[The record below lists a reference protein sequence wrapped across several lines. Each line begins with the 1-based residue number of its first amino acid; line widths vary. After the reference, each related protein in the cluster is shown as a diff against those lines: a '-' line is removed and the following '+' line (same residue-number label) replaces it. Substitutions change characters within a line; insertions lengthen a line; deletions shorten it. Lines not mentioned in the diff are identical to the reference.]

1 MVESIWIEK
10 YRPHDWL
17 EIKGQDVITSRIKA
31 FIDSKN
37 MPHLLFSGPAG
48 VGKSTTA
55 LVIAKKLYGDNY
67 NQNFLELNSSDERKL
82 DVVRTKIKDFARVR
96 PMGDVPFKIIFL
108 DECDAMTK
116 DAQHA
121 LRRIME
127 NFTSTTRF
135 ILSCNYSSKIID
147 PIQSRC
153 AIFRFKPL
161 SKDAIYQLIDHIAH
175 RESLIIDDKAKSA
188 LFYVSEGDCRK
199 LENVMQSCAVL
210 SMQITEDLIFDIVSA
225 ARPEEIT
232 HVIKLAYIGK
242 FLDAKKKLLDT
253 MLNHGLSGYDVIKQ
267 MSGVLF
273 NLDFILPK
281 QRLDFMHKIGEVEFR
296 LVEGSDEYVQL
307 EAFLAYVTMV
317 GQTVNIP
324 DSNF

>member
-1 MVESIWIEK
+1 MISSIWIEK
-10 YRPHDWL
+10 YRPQEWQ
-17 EIKGQDVITSRIKA
+17 EIKGQDNITSRIKA
-31 FIDSKN
+31 FVESKN
-37 MPHLLFSGPAG
+37 MPHLLFAGPAG

-55 LVIAKKLYGDNY
+55 LVIAKKLYGENY
-67 NQNFLELNSSDERKL
+67 RNNFLELNSSDERKL

-127 NFTSTTRF
+127 NYTSTTRF

-161 SKDAIYQLIDHIAH
+161 PKEAIYELIDHVAH
-175 RESLIIDDKAKSA
+175 RESITVDEKSKEA
-188 LFYVSEGDCRK
+188 LYYVSGGDCRK

-210 SMQITEDLIFDIVSA
+210 SLNITEDLIFDIVSA

-232 HVIKLAYIGK
+232 KVIKLAYEGEFIQS
-242 FLDAKKKLLDT
+242 KKMLLDT
-253 MLNHGLSGYDVIKQ
+253 MLNHGLSGYDVVKQ
-267 MSGVLF
+267 ISSII
-273 NLDFILPK
+273 LDIDIPDRK
-281 QRLDFMHKIGEVEFR
+281 KLDLVHKLGDTEFR

-307 EAFLAYVTMV
+307 ESFLAYVAV
-317 GQTVNIP
+317 KGLE
-324 DSNF
+324 